1 MSSREFK
8 GVWIPAPLY
17 LDTSLSWTQ
26 KLILVEVDSFTKNN
40 LDCFVSNN
48 HLAKFI
54 GVSESAIEKAISAMV
69 KSGFLERTLTKKVG
83 GTHRVLKSTLSLV
96 WVTPSINCESH
107 PQLAVGDTP
116 KKLRPTSTTTTLTK
130 TTLTKKGKPSSF
142 EEVFDYFTEIQMSKD
157 EAQKFCDWYDSVG
170 WKVKGGNSIKDWR
183 ACARQWKRRNK
194 TNKNETRGFKQ
205 TNFDTNALNDYVN
218 NGS

>member
-1 MSSREFK
+1 MRREFK

-17 LDTSLSWTQ
+17 LDNSLSWTQ

-40 LDCFVSNN
+40 LDCFVSNS

-54 GVSESAIEKAISAMV
+54 GVSESAIEKAISSLV
-69 KSGFLERTLTKKVG
+69 KGGFLERTLTKKVG

-96 WVTPSINCESH
+96 GVTPSISCESH
-107 PQLAVGDTP
+107 PQLAVGDTQ
-116 KKLRPTSTTTTLTK
+116 KKVRPTSTTTTLTK
-130 TTLTKKGKPSSF
+130 TTNTKKGKPSSF
-142 EEVFDYFTEIQMSKD
+142 EEVFEYFTELQIPL

-183 ACARQWKRRNK
+183 ACARQWKSRN
-194 TNKNETRGFKQ
+194 NKKETRGFKED
-205 TNFDTNALNDYVN
+205 NFDINALEQFVN
-218 NGS
+218 NRGKR

>member
-1 MSSREFK
+1 MESREFK

-40 LDCFVSNN
+40 LDCFVSNS

-54 GVSESAIEKAISAMV
+54 GVSESAIEKAISSLV
-69 KSGFLERTLTKKVG
+69 KGGFLERTLTKKVG

-96 WVTPSINCESH
+96 GVTPSISCESH
-107 PQLAVGDTP
+107 PQLDVGDTP
-116 KKLRPTSTTTTLTK
+116 KKVRHTNTTTTNTK
-130 TTLTKKGKPSSF
+130 TTNTKKGKPSSF
-142 EEVFDYFTEIQMSKD
+142 LEVFDYFTELQIPL

-170 WKVKGGNSIKDWR
+170 WKVKGGNSIKDWK
-183 ACARQWKRRNK
+183 AAARQWKSRN
-194 TNKNETRGFKQ
+194 NKNKTRGFKED
-205 TNFDTNALNDYVN
+205 NFDINALEQFVN
-218 NGS
+218 NREKR